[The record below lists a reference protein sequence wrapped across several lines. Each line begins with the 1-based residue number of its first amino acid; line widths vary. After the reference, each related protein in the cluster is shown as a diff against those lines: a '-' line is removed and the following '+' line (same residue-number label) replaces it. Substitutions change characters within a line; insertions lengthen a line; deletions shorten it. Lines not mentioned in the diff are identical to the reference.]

1 MEQKQRQ
8 RGGPLDNTLWE
19 LLDARGIKLNELSR
33 RTGITSYYLSEM
45 FNGHY
50 SITKVSIEK
59 RSRLYRVLNCTAKM
73 IYTNREIFKVAMG
86 DVNR

>member
-1 MEQKQRQ
+1 MERKQRQ
-8 RGGPLDNTLWE
+8 REGPLDNTLWE
-19 LLDARGIKLNELSR
+19 LKDARGISLNEIAR
-33 RTGITSYYLSEM
+33 RTGINSAYLSEM

-73 IYTNREIFKVAMG
+73 IYTNKEIFQVAMG
-86 DVNR
+86 ELKR